1 MAQHFSPYLEWR
13 FNPAVITAATKRQKR
28 LLGDH
33 EPGAYD

>member
-1 MAQHFSPYLEWR
+1 MAQHFSPYFEWR
-13 FNPAVITAATKRQKR
+13 FNPAAIAAATKRQQR